1 VGAVALYAAFEADPT
16 EYERIRSHGL
26 ASLFYVTNWRLIGEG
41 VSYFTQFET
50 PSPFQHLWSLAIE
63 EQWYLVWPLVV
74 GVVLAARRGSPRAV
88 MWLSIAGALVSAG
101 LMALFAEGADDPSRA
116 YFGTDTRAQSLL
128 VGSALSAA
136 LISGVQVP
144 DWVARRLLPLLASVA
159 GLALLA
165 VWLLGD
171 WTTGWYYRGGF
182 VLFASATGLVIV
194 AGVQPDG
201 NVVRRAL
208 SIRPL

>member
-1 VGAVALYAAFEADPT
+1 YDGRRWMGAGFLGVDAFFVLSGFLITALLLVEREHDGAISLRQFWSRRARRLLPALFAMVGAVALYAAFEADPT

-101 LMALFAEGADDPSRA
+101 LMALFAEGADDP
-116 YFGTDTRAQSLL
+116 
-128 VGSALSAA
+128 
-136 LISGVQVP
+136 
-144 DWVARRLLPLLASVA
+144 
-159 GLALLA
+159 
-165 VWLLGD
+165 
-171 WTTGWYYRGGF
+171 
-182 VLFASATGLVIV
+182 
-194 AGVQPDG
+194 
-201 NVVRRAL
+201 
-208 SIRPL
+208 